1 MFILFI
7 NGNKYFVFLQ
17 IKIYF
22 IRSQLWKLEILSDM
36 IKDFLNFERVAT
48 IHIQIYTQSLMTWQT
63 EKEEGEKRKRC
74 KEKAS
79 AE

>member
-1 MFILFI
+1 
-7 NGNKYFVFLQ
+7 
-17 IKIYF
+17 
-22 IRSQLWKLEILSDM
+22 M